1 MNRIIFL
8 VVFCI
13 VGVTFTYF
21 MIRPTEEEKLPVINP
36 IDLEDEMVD
45 PELLRVG
52 YGHRVGDFSFTDQEG
67 STFTQAEVKDKVF
80 VVEYFFTTCKGICP
94 RMHESMR
101 TIYEANKSNPEFL
114 IVAHTCN
121 PETDSVGRL
130 KKYADSLQIDT
141 KKWVLLT
148 GRKDSLYQMARNSY
162 LFSLRIQRSVSPSIS
177 YLYCLYFGRHSYTTP
192 KSKPNP
198 SLDADLKNVFA
209 LKSFRS
215 SSRLFE

>member
-80 VVEYFFTTCKGICP
+80 VVEYFFHNQYKV
-94 RMHESMR
+94 
-101 TIYEANKSNPEFL
+101 SN
-114 IVAHTCN
+114 
-121 PETDSVGRL
+121 G
-130 KKYADSLQIDT
+130 
-141 KKWVLLT
+141 
-148 GRKDSLYQMARNSY
+148 
-162 LFSLRIQRSVSPSIS
+162 
-177 YLYCLYFGRHSYTTP
+177 
-192 KSKPNP
+192 
-198 SLDADLKNVFA
+198 
-209 LKSFRS
+209 
-215 SSRLFE
+215 